1 MKTARFAPAD
11 VATSNDGDG
20 RVHTYTNMY
29 DTYACGMAWPSG
41 WQPFFWGIGMS
52 KAYNEIRRKHLTRAR
67 KADEEFAAEIEHRN
81 STDYM

>member
-1 MKTARFAPAD
+1 MLQHQMTETG
-11 VATSNDGDG
+11 VYT
-20 RVHTYTNMY
+20 HTRTCMIHMH
-29 DTYACGMAWPSG
+29 AAWHG
-41 WQPFFWGIGMS
+41 HLAGNRFFWGIGMS

>member
-1 MKTARFAPAD
+1 MHA
-11 VATSNDGDG
+11 
-20 RVHTYTNMY
+20 
-29 DTYACGMAWPSG
+29 AWHG
-41 WQPFFWGIGMS
+41 HLAGNRFFWGIGMS